1 MKKQSDIIIFGTF
14 TVVLVIIASLLF
26 GMKAYGKSV
35 EATMQ
40 AEREA
45 MEREYLAEIKAVL
58 QENGFQ
64 NSGVNMTKESDEDGR
79 WEYDVVIYNP
89 SFEWMNPDKAE
100 KIENTLAE
108 GRAEEFGKI
117 SLTLLAR

>member
-1 MKKQSDIIIFGTF
+1 MKKQSDIIVLGMF

-40 AEREA
+40 AQREA

-79 WEYDVVIYNP
+79 WKYDVVIYNP
-89 SFEWMNPDKAE
+89 SFEWMNPDKE
-100 KIENTLAE
+100 EEIENMLAE
-108 GRAEEFGKI
+108 WREEEFGKI